1 MGVLIAGEL
10 HLLYSAICTVSLVS
24 VWMVLQLS
32 TIRYYP
38 ALRMISTIS
47 HGMVN
52 GYSVTRRTATLKHSS
67 QKRLKQI

>member
-10 HLLYSAICTVSLVS
+10 HLYYSGTYTENLVFR
-24 VWMVLQLS
+24 WMVLQLS
-32 TIRYYP
+32 MTRYYP

-52 GYSVTRRTATLKHSS
+52 GYSATHHLPT
-67 QKRLKQI
+67 